1 MGGQKRSEKK
11 LTRLQRLVRLVSISL
26 LAMAVVRE
34 LRRPAQ
40 EREWHGSVAGV
51 VPYELRVPTLQRA
64 RERWWSPDDPR
75 LLQPTV
81 FGVGWT
87 LNVGRLLRLLR
98 RR

>member
-1 MGGQKRSEKK
+1 MSAPRRRRA
-11 LTRLQRLVRLVSISL
+11 RLQRLARLLSIAL
-26 LAMAVVRE
+26 LAAAVVRE
-34 LRRPAQ
+34 LRRPDD
-40 EREWHGSVAGV
+40 EREWHGRLGGV
-51 VPYELRVPTLQRA
+51 VPYELRVPTPQRA

-75 LLQPTV
+75 LLQPAV